1 MISNSIFFALL
12 VGCMLVTLIPRVV
25 PFLIARNFTI
35 SKPVEKWLSYLP
47 VCIFTG
53 LIVESLLNTE
63 GAGFSIKW
71 SVLLAT
77 IPTFIVA
84 ILSKSLLITVLVGVA
99 CMAVVRLVLYI

>member
-1 MISNSIFFALL
+1 MISNSAFFVLL

-35 SKPVEKWLSYLP
+35 SKPVEKWLSFLP

-53 LIVESLLNTE
+53 LIVESLLQTE
-63 GAGFSIKW
+63 GASFGIKW

-84 ILSKSLLITVLVGVA
+84 LLTKSLLATVLFGVA
-99 CMAVVRLVLYI
+99 CMAIVRLVL